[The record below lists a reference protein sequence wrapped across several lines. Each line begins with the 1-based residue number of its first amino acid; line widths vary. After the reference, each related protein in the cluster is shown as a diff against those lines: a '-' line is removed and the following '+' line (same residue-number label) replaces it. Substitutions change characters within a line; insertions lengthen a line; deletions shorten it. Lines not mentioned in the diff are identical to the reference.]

1 MRRLDEADAMLVV
14 GSSLMI
20 YSGYRFV
27 QSAAEAGK
35 PIAAIN
41 LGHTRAD
48 ATLALKVEAPCE
60 EALAFLL

>member
-1 MRRLDEADAMLVV
+1 MV
-14 GSSLMI
+14 

-27 QSAAEAGK
+27 RAARDNGK

-48 ATLALKVEAPCE
+48 DEFSVKLDAACGEVLPRLLTALTRSAAPV
-60 EALAFLL
+60 